1 MARKKYTDPCRRRAQ
16 PAQNVLPMD
25 IEVIE
30 LFDDYLHDGKGV
42 KAMHLLYD
50 TAFSVDFAEGIEVPE
65 DIIPH
70 VQELEIFE
78 QPDDIIHD
86 EEDLGAAGL
95 AVDMSF
101 ESDESLE
108 FRDRLSSNK
117 EANGRAMTIVIAGGT
132 IKFIIKI

>member
-95 AVDMSF
+95 AVICHLNRMNHW
-101 ESDESLE
+101 SLE
-108 FRDRLSSNK
+108 IGYHPIK
-117 EANGRAMTIVIAGGT
+117 KPTGGR
-132 IKFIIKI
+132 